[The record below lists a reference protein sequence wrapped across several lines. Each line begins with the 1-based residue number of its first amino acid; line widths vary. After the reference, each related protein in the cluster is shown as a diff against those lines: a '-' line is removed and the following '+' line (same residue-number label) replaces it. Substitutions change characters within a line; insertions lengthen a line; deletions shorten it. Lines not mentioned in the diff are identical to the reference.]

1 MLIREIETKHI
12 LTHSKLPGLG
22 YSINP
27 YVGCQHACVYCY
39 ARFMKRFTNHDEPW
53 GQFVDAK
60 INGLEVFGKDIA
72 KVKPGTGAF
81 IASVTDAYQ
90 PVEGQYKL
98 TRSILEQIADSPP
111 DLLKNK
117 FAVSILTKSD
127 LVLRDLDILKRLEHI
142 SVGFSIAMT
151 NETACR
157 RFEPRSAPIRQRI
170 AALKIL
176 RDAGIRTYVFISPI
190 LPGITDLPAIFEAL
204 EGMVEYVNGET
215 LNMRCGNLADVL
227 NAVSLFNK
235 ELKPV
240 FGRNIR
246 SRNYWKMVEKQFY
259 ELAQKHDIPVKNFF
273 HHIDNEPDNV

>member
-12 LTHSKLPGLG
+12 LTHSKVPGLG

-39 ARFMKRFTNHDEPW
+39 ARFMKRFTNHNEPW

-60 INGLEVFGKDIA
+60 INSLEVFGKDIVRA
-72 KVKPGTGAF
+72 KPGEGAF

-98 TRSILEQIADSPP
+98 TRSILERIADLPP
-111 DLLKNK
+111 ELLDNE
-117 FAVSILTKSD
+117 FPVSILTKSD
-127 LVLRDLDILKRLEHI
+127 LVLRDLDILKRLKRV
-142 SVGFSIAMT
+142 SVGFSIAMI

-157 RFEPRSAPIRQRI
+157 LFEPRTAPIRQRV
-170 AALKIL
+170 AALKTL
-176 RDAGIRTYVFISPI
+176 RDAGIRTYAFISPI

-204 EGMVEYVNGET
+204 EGIVEYVNGET

-227 NAVSLFNK
+227 NAVSLFDK
-235 ELKPV
+235 ELKSE
-240 FGRNIR
+240 FDRNIR
-246 SRNYWKMVEKQFY
+246 NRSYWKVVERQFY
-259 ELAQKHDIPVKNFF
+259 ELARKHHIPVKNFF
-273 HHIDNEPDNV
+273 HHIDNESAAY